1 MQNNLCQ
8 PISTRSHYAKL
19 LSWPSGRAPFRRTT
33 RTLETARTTTTPT
46 PTSSSSS
53 CALATRHVHWL
64 CTNAASS
71 SWPQAQKHKKKKI
84 SKRKKHEPEEYQLV
98 RNASFIPAAFKH
110 SSNFC
115 GLGLDFKVFR
125 FCIKHAQQIPRT
137 QIAVNSGSSLSKVF
151 GLTIH

>member
-1 MQNNLCQ
+1 MAGLHFAG
-8 PISTRSHYAKL
+8 PPGHWRPPGPLPLALPLPVPVPVRLPLDMSIGFALMR
-19 LSWPSGRAPFRRTT
+19 RAAVGHKPKNT
-33 RTLETARTTTTPT
+33 
-46 PTSSSSS
+46 
-53 CALATRHVHWL
+53 
-64 CTNAASS
+64 
-71 SWPQAQKHKKKKI
+71 KKKKI